1 MKMNILMYV
10 KSRGTL
16 VYYVTAEQLSFLP
29 NIKKYY
35 RVYNQNNENIATYTL
50 KENAFIFATEHA
62 LQEYKGNIEVIYTE
76 QRETIIYRDY
86 AVFEDIRPQR

>member
-1 MKMNILMYV
+1 MNMNILMYV

-16 VYYVTAEQLSFLP
+16 VYYVTAEQR
-29 NIKKYY
+29 NMKKYY

-50 KENAFIFATEHA
+50 KDNAFIFATEHA
-62 LQEYKGNIEVIYTE
+62 LQNYKGNIEVIYTE

>member
-1 MKMNILMYV
+1 MNMNILMYV

-16 VYYVTAEQLSFLP
+16 VYYVTAEQR
-29 NIKKYY
+29 NMKKYY

-50 KENAFIFATEHA
+50 KYNAFIFATEHA
-62 LQEYKGNIEVIYTE
+62 LQNYKGNIEVIYTE

>member
-1 MKMNILMYV
+1 MNMNILMYV
-10 KSRGTL
+10 KNRGTL
-16 VYYVTAEQLSFLP
+16 IYYVTAEQR
-29 NIKKYY
+29 NIKRYY

-62 LQEYKGNIEVIYTE
+62 LQEYKGNIEVMYTE
-76 QRETIIYRDY
+76 QRETLIYRDY

>member
-1 MKMNILMYV
+1 MNMNILMYV
-10 KSRGTL
+10 KNRGTL
-16 VYYVTAEQLSFLP
+16 IYYVTAEHR
-29 NIKKYY
+29 NMKKYY

-50 KENAFIFATEHA
+50 KDNAFIFATEHA

-86 AVFEDIRPQR
+86 TVFEDIRPR

>member
-1 MKMNILMYV
+1 MSMNILMYI

-16 VYYVTAEQLSFLP
+16 IYYVTAEQR
-29 NIKKYY
+29 NMKKYY

-50 KENAFIFATEHA
+50 KDNAFIFATEHA